1 MIGAMAPQP
10 GFFSFVRPEH
20 PFRSQV
26 DQWLALLR
34 GSEGFARAR
43 AIAGKS
49 AVHAE
54 IKGVP
59 AGEGWKADR
68 FYWCYQYSDPAD
80 AVSPFRAFTVYFN
93 ARWERPETYEFPHD
107 PYLPTMEALLEPGA
121 NAFGG
126 AVRELKV
133 LRYVPLRRVTFRL
146 GDGGEQGPVIGK
158 FKRRSKLRE
167 SYDRLAAVHRAV
179 SGSGADFSV
188 AAALGVDEE
197 RCVFFQELLPGRD
210 LSETLDEGN
219 FEPLLARLG
228 KIHRQMH
235 ALQVPGL
242 PQWRFGNYL
251 ETLEQDV
258 RWIALFL
265 PEREA
270 VVRGVWERLR
280 RCAPRVDDDA
290 TAFCHGDFVP
300 SQALDDGGRWSITD
314 FDMARQGGAVLE
326 TATLLA
332 CLKYHVPLV
341 QGAFESASPAGDAL
355 AAAAEEAYLLGY
367 ETEQGGPVDRER
379 LLWFRL
385 CAEIQYL
392 ALSLK
397 KDTYAPATFDRVMAL
412 VERLAARFR

>member
-1 MIGAMAPQP
+1 MTPQAE
-10 GFFSFVRPEH
+10 FFSFVRPGH
-20 PFRSQV
+20 PFRPQL
-26 DQWLALLR
+26 DEWLALLR

-43 AIAGKS
+43 GMAEKS

-59 AGEGWKADR
+59 AGDGWRADR

-80 AVSPFRAFTVYFN
+80 TVSPFRAFTVYFN
-93 ARWERPETYEFPHD
+93 ARRERPETYEFPRD
-107 PYLPTMEALLEPGA
+107 PYLPTMEALLDPGA

-126 AVRELKV
+126 DGRELKV

-146 GDGGEQGPVIGK
+146 GSGAGQGPVIGK

-179 SGSGADFSV
+179 SGSGVEFSV

-197 RCVFFQELLPGRD
+197 RCLFFQELLPGQD
-210 LSETLDEGN
+210 LSETLDERN
-219 FEPLLARLG
+219 FEAVLGRLG
-228 KIHRQMH
+228 KVHRQMH

-242 PQWRFGNYL
+242 PPWRFGNYL
-251 ETLEQDV
+251 EALEQDV
-258 RWIALFL
+258 RWIAFFL

-270 VVRGVWERLR
+270 ALRGAWERLR
-280 RCAPRVDDDA
+280 RCPPRVDDDT

-300 SQALDDGGRWSITD
+300 SQALDDGGHWSITD
-314 FDMARQGGAVLE
+314 FDLAHQGGALLE
-326 TATLLA
+326 TAKLLA
-332 CLKYHVPLV
+332 CLKYHVPLAKA
-341 QGAFESASPAGDAL
+341 AFESASAAGDAL
-355 AAAAEEAYLLGY
+355 AADAEEAYLSGY
-367 ETEQGGPVDRER
+367 EREQGRPLDRER

-385 CAEIQYL
+385 CAEIHYL

-397 KDTYAPATFDRVMAL
+397 KDTYAPATFDRVTTL
-412 VERLAARFR
+412 VERLAPRFH